1 MIHTKSFTYRW
12 WGEISFVLHLQAD
25 RLGEI
30 LLSHTWRLIVL
41 FFLFFFLPGF
51 QQIKAVNGICPKGKV
66 IRSLRTSLFKSD
78 LKLVLPL
85 PIQEEQCSASDVLIG
100 SQATILTSALVL
112 ARFCTPLSCQSL
124 YILLA
129 KAPVNC
135 WAEVFENH
143 TQYRAKWGDQ
153 SILSRYNL
161 GHNLSSPN
169 KACTKETISYSPK

>member
-1 MIHTKSFTYRW
+1 M
-12 WGEISFVLHLQAD
+12 
-25 RLGEI
+25 
-30 LLSHTWRLIVL
+30 SHTWRLIVL

-85 PIQEEQCSASDVLIG
+85 PIQEKQCSASDVLIG

-143 TQYRAKWGDQ
+143 TQYRATVSEEINPFCQDTIWVITFLHQTKPAQ
-153 SILSRYNL
+153 KRLSLTHQNQLKAIHHLMINVL
-161 GHNLSSPN
+161 GRKLEIP
-169 KACTKETISYSPK
+169 